1 MKKSHAQVDC
11 GDAIRI
17 ADETLAWI
25 KTQRELEVEK
35 WIQRYMKEDQRG
47 FWASIFNLPS
57 IFPTREEAEKVLRE
71 RRSFDESYYRGLPSP
86 YEDIQGYYG
95 NQEALAKRII
105 KLAQFSANGQ
115 ITMTDEAIDSL
126 IR

>member
-11 GDAIRI
+11 YDAIRI
-17 ADETLAWI
+17 ANETLAWI
-25 KTQRELEVEK
+25 KTQRELEAEK

-47 FWASIFNLPS
+47 LWATIFMCPP
-57 IFPTREEAEKVLRE
+57 IYPTREEAEKVLHK
-71 RRSFDESYYRGLPSP
+71 RRSFDESYYRCLPSP

-95 NQEALAKRII
+95 NQEALANRII